1 MELEKPP
8 GSKQLFLPKKALEI
22 YGCKN
27 CIWKNYSQCPKGFTE
42 PDQSVDGG
50 YCTEFGEFILGF
62 GEPEDGISAVMQ
74 KFFVYTQQMQAMAD
88 NTEFNK
94 KFQEV
99 KKFKANSTQYQQE
112 LGLEGYKQKLGEL
125 EMAATTSKIWWSRL
139 TEAIVK
145 ALGQIAD
152 RERRSKDVQGTKKIT
167 VQQLN
172 VLLKESDEKIKEL
185 K

>member
-1 MELEKPP
+1 MKADLVSEK
-8 GSKQLFLPKKALEI
+8 GKGLFLSKKVLEI

-27 CIWKNYSQCPKGFTE
+27 CIWKNYDQCPKGFTE

-50 YCTEFGEFILGF
+50 YCTEFGEFILSF

-88 NTEFNK
+88 NTEFK
-94 KFQEV
+94 KAFQKV
-99 KKFKANSTQYQQE
+99 KQFKVDNEQFAGTKDYR
-112 LGLEGYKQKLGEL
+112 QKLGEL
-125 EMAATTSKIWWSRL
+125 EITATSYKIWWSRL
-139 TEAIVK
+139 TDSIIK

-152 RERRSKDVQGTKKIT
+152 RERRSKDVKGTKKIT